1 MQGGKTQVSHKVSQC
16 KALQCKVLECK
27 TPRLIPR
34 YLLCQ
39 NALRLLL
46 RHLPNAFS
54 TRPRPSLHDNDDV
67 EDGDV
72 DDDGEVGDDDED
84 HSDVDDDDR

>member
-1 MQGGKTQVSHKVSQC
+1 MQEGKTQVSHKVSQC
-16 KALQCKVLECK
+16 KDLQCKALQQCK

-46 RHLPNAFS
+46 LRHLPNAFS
-54 TRPRPSLHDNDDV
+54 TRPRPSLHEDDD
-67 EDGDV
+67 DGEGGDDDGDDIDV
-72 DDDGEVGDDDED
+72 DDD
-84 HSDVDDDDR
+84 VDDR

>member
-1 MQGGKTQVSHKVSQC
+1 MQVGKTQISHKISQC
-16 KALQCKVLECK
+16 KALQCKALECKALECK

-46 RHLPNAFS
+46 LRHLPNAFS
-54 TRPRPSLHDNDDV
+54 TRPRASLNDD
-67 EDGDV
+67 
-72 DDDGEVGDDDED
+72 DDDGEDEDVDED
-84 HSDVDDDDR
+84 HSDVDDDGDR

>member
-27 TPRLIPR
+27 TPWLIPR

-39 NALRLLL
+39 NALRLLLL

-54 TRPRPSLHDNDDV
+54 TRPRPSLHDDD
-67 EDGDV
+67 
-72 DDDGEVGDDDED
+72 DDDGEDGDDDED
-84 HSDVDDDDR
+84 HSDVDEDDR